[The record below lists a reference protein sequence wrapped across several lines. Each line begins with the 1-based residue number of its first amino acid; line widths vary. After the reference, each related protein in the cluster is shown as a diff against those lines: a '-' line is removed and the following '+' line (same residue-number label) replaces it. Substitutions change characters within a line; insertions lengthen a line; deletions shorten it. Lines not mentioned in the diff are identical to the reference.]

1 MSGKI
6 SFSDAYLT
14 GLVINMGLWGVDIKL
29 FLLSRLPHV
38 KDEKCGVKGVLNYL
52 PTLLSTQRGV
62 QVCNTRFHS
71 LHHIMLLFL
80 EPYAF

>member
-62 QVCNTRFHS
+62 KVCNTRSHS